1 MAAIPA
7 TAGSVN
13 RRITVQ
19 ASLGINN
26 KTLFKKYQQNG
37 LRAWLKWKSVH
48 LAYTL

>member
-19 ASLGINN
+19 ASLDKNGR
-26 KTLFKKYQQNG
+26 LFEK
-37 LRAWLKWKSVH
+37 
-48 LAYTL
+48 